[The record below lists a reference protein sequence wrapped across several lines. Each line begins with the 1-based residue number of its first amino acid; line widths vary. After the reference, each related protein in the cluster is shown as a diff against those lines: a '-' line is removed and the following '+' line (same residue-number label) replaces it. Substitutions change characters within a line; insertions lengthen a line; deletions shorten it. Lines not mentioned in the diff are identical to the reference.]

1 MTAAPRSSVD
11 VRDAADPPNS
21 PKTPPAPF
29 LSVERLSFDAGQTPI
44 LRDVSFGVARGER
57 VALVGLNGV
66 GKTTALRCVGRLLET
81 WRGEIRLDGV
91 SVRRFARRDLAKK
104 IAFVRQIS
112 GSFSSFTARQL
123 VELSRLPYLRPLEPL
138 SEADRAAVVDALA
151 RTGAE
156 RFAARTL
163 DSLSGGE
170 RQKVL
175 IAAAFAQEPELLLLD
190 EPTTFLDYRS
200 QAEISASISAWVAD
214 KNGTVLETTHDL
226 NRAALDADR
235 AVAFAQ
241 GTVAFDGPA
250 SELTSPSTLAAVFGV
265 SFPTVP
271 HPTTAVP
278 MLVPAAVPA
287 AVSAAVSAARSTSDQ
302 SR

>member
-1 MTAAPRSSVD
+1 MKSDATSSAAALANAFESS
-11 VRDAADPPNS
+11 
-21 PKTPPAPF
+21 KTPF
-29 LSVERLSFDAGQTPI
+29 LSVEGLSFAVGKTPI

-66 GKTTALRCVGRLLET
+66 GKTTALRCVGRLLER
-81 WRGEIRLDGV
+81 WRGEIRLNGV
-91 SVRRFARRDLAKK
+91 SVRRFSRRDLAKK

-138 SEADRAAVVDALA
+138 SEPDRAAVDEALA

-200 QAEISASISAWVAD
+200 QDEISASISAWIRD
-214 KNGTVLETTHDL
+214 KGAAVLETTHDL

-235 AVAFAQ
+235 VVALAS
-241 GTVAFDGPA
+241 GLVAFDGPA
-250 SELTSPSTLAAVFGV
+250 SEITSPQTLAAVFGV
-265 SFPTVP
+265 AFPTVP
-271 HPTTAVP
+271 HPKTGVP
-278 MLVPAAVPA
+278 MIVPDAPLD
-287 AVSAAVSAARSTSDQ
+287 ARK

>member
-1 MTAAPRSSVD
+1 MTDATRSTAMSCNVSD
-11 VRDAADPPNS
+11 S
-21 PKTPPAPF
+21 LQTPPAPF
-29 LSVERLSFDAGQTPI
+29 LSVERLSFDAGKTPI

-66 GKTTALRCVGRLLET
+66 GKTTALRCVGRLLES
-81 WRGEIRLDGV
+81 WRGAIRLDGV
-91 SVRRFARRDLAKK
+91 SVRRFSRRDLAQK

-138 SEADRAAVVDALA
+138 SENDRAAVDEALA

-200 QAEISASISAWVAD
+200 QDEISASISAWVAD

-235 AVAFAQ
+235 VVAFAS

-250 SELTSPSTLAAVFGV
+250 SEITSPQTLDAVFGV
-265 SFPTVP
+265 PFPTVP
-271 HPTTAVP
+271 HPQTGVP
-278 MLVPAAVPA
+278 MLVPTAPLD
-287 AVSAAVSAARSTSDQ
+287 ARK

>member
-1 MTAAPRSSVD
+1 MTAATRSTAAPC
-11 VRDAADPPNS
+11 DAS
-21 PKTPPAPF
+21 ETPQTPTSPF
-29 LSVERLSFDAGQTPI
+29 LSVERLSFDAFATPI

-66 GKTTALRCVGRLLET
+66 GKTTALRCVGRLLES

-91 SVRRFARRDLAKK
+91 SVRRFSRRDLAKK

-138 SEADRAAVVDALA
+138 SEADRAAVDDALA

-200 QAEISASISAWVAD
+200 QDEISTSISAWVAD

-241 GTVAFDGPA
+241 GSVAFDGPA
-250 SELTSPSTLAAVFGV
+250 CELTSPQTLAAVFGV
-265 SFPTVP
+265 SFLTVP

-278 MLVPAAVPA
+278 MLVPAAV
-287 AVSAAVSAARSTSDQ
+287 SSARSVSDK

>member
-1 MTAAPRSSVD
+1 MTAALRPSAD
-11 VRDAADPPNS
+11 VRDAAESLES

-29 LSVERLSFDAGQTPI
+29 LSVERLSFDVGKTPI
-44 LRDVSFGVARGER
+44 LRDVSFGVERGKR

-66 GKTTALRCVGRLLET
+66 GKTTALRCVGRLLES

-91 SVRRFARRDLAKK
+91 SVRRFSRRDLAKK

-138 SEADRAAVVDALA
+138 SETDRAAVDEALA

-200 QAEISASISAWVAD
+200 QAEISASISAWAAD

-235 AVAFAQ
+235 AVAFAS

-287 AVSAAVSAARSTSDQ
+287 ARPASDK

>member
-1 MTAAPRSSVD
+1 MTAALRSSAAPC
-11 VRDAADPPNS
+11 DAHPS
-21 PKTPPAPF
+21 PRPPF
-29 LSVERLSFDAGQTPI
+29 LSVERLSVDAGKTPI

-66 GKTTALRCVGRLLET
+66 GKTTALRCVGRLLEN

-91 SVRRFARRDLAKK
+91 SVRRFSRRDLAQK

-138 SEADRAAVVDALA
+138 SEADRAAVDEALA

-235 AVAFAQ
+235 TVALAQ
-241 GTVAFDGPA
+241 GSVAFDGPA
-250 SELTSPSTLAAVFGV
+250 REITSPQTLAAVFGV

-278 MLVPAAVPA
+278 MLVPVAASPVR
-287 AVSAAVSAARSTSDQ
+287 SASEN

>member
-1 MTAAPRSSVD
+1 MTAALRSPVD
-11 VRDAADPPNS
+11 VDDAS
-21 PKTPPAPF
+21 KTPKTPF
-29 LSVERLSFDAGQTPI
+29 LSVERLSFDVGKTPI
-44 LRDVSFGVARGER
+44 LRDVSFDVALGER

-66 GKTTALRCVGRLLET
+66 GKTTALRCVGRLLES

-91 SVRRFARRDLAKK
+91 SVRRFSRRDLAKK

-112 GSFSSFTARQL
+112 GSFSSFTARRL

-138 SEADRAAVVDALA
+138 AETDRAAVDEALA

-156 RFAARTL
+156 RFGARTL

-200 QAEISASISAWVAD
+200 QDEISASISAWIRD
-214 KNGTVLETTHDL
+214 KGAAVLETTHDL

-235 AVAFAQ
+235 AVAFAR
-241 GTVAFDGPA
+241 GKVAFDGPA
-250 SELTSPSTLAAVFGV
+250 REITTPETLDAVFGV

-271 HPTTAVP
+271 HPATGAPMIVP
-278 MLVPAAVPA
+278 DAASPARF
-287 AVSAAVSAARSTSDQ
+287 SSDN

>member
-1 MTAAPRSSVD
+1 MTAALRPSVD
-11 VRDAADPPNS
+11 VRDAADS

-29 LSVERLSFDAGQTPI
+29 LSVERLSFAVGQTPI
-44 LRDVSFGVARGER
+44 LRDVSFDVARGER

-91 SVRRFARRDLAKK
+91 SVRRFSRRDLAKK

-138 SEADRAAVVDALA
+138 AETDRAAVDEALA

-214 KNGTVLETTHDL
+214 KNAAVLETTHDL

-235 AVAFAQ
+235 AVALAS
-241 GTVAFDGPA
+241 GTVAFDGPG
-250 SELTSPSTLAAVFGV
+250 SEITSPQTLAAVFGV
-265 SFPTVP
+265 PFPTVP
-271 HPTTAVP
+271 HPQTAVP
-278 MLVPAAVPA
+278 MLVPAAV
-287 AVSAAVSAARSTSDQ
+287 SSARSVSDK

>member
-1 MTAAPRSSVD
+1 MTDATRSTAALC
-11 VRDAADPPNS
+11 DAADSPNS
-21 PKTPPAPF
+21 PKTSPAPF
-29 LSVERLSFDAGQTPI
+29 LSVERLSFDAGKTPI

-66 GKTTALRCVGRLLET
+66 GKTTALRCVGRLLES

-91 SVRRFARRDLAKK
+91 SVRRFSRRDLAKK

-138 SEADRAAVVDALA
+138 AEPDRAAVDEALA

-156 RFAARTL
+156 RFADRTL

-200 QAEISASISAWVAD
+200 QDEISASISAWIRD
-214 KNGTVLETTHDL
+214 KGAAVLETTHDL

-250 SELTSPSTLAAVFGV
+250 SEITSPETLAAVFGV

-278 MLVPAAVPA
+278 MLVPVAASPVR
-287 AVSAAVSAARSTSDQ
+287 SASEN

>member
-1 MTAAPRSSVD
+1 MTDATRSSAAFC
-11 VRDAADPPNS
+11 DASDS
-21 PKTPPAPF
+21 PQTPRPPF
-29 LSVERLSFDAGQTPI
+29 LSVKRLSFDAGKTSI

-91 SVRRFARRDLAKK
+91 SVRRFSRRDLAKK

-138 SEADRAAVVDALA
+138 SETDQTAVDEALA

-175 IAAAFAQEPELLLLD
+175 IAAAFAQEPTLLLLD

-200 QAEISASISAWVAD
+200 QDEISASISAWVAD
-214 KNGTVLETTHDL
+214 KNAAVLETTHDL

-235 AVAFAQ
+235 TVALAS

-250 SELTSPSTLAAVFGV
+250 SEITSSQTLAAVFGV
-265 SFPTVP
+265 SFLTVP
-271 HPTTAVP
+271 HPQTGVP
-278 MLVPAAVPA
+278 MLVPTAPRD
-287 AVSAAVSAARSTSDQ
+287 ARKP
-302 SR
+302 R

>member
-1 MTAAPRSSVD
+1 MKTGAC
-11 VRDAADPPNS
+11 DAA
-21 PKTPPAPF
+21 KTPF
-29 LSVERLSFDAGQTPI
+29 LAVERLSFDAGKTPI

-66 GKTTALRCVGRLLET
+66 GKTTALRCVGRLLES

-91 SVRRFARRDLAKK
+91 SVRRFSRRDLAKK

-138 SEADRAAVVDALA
+138 AETDRAAVDEALA

-156 RFAARTL
+156 RFADRTL

-200 QAEISASISAWVAD
+200 QDEISASISAWIRDQGAA
-214 KNGTVLETTHDL
+214 VLETTHDL

-250 SELTSPSTLAAVFGV
+250 REITLPETLADVFGV

-271 HPTTAVP
+271 HPKTGVP
-278 MLVPAAVPA
+278 MLVPDAAS
-287 AVSAAVSAARSTSDQ
+287 SARFASDQ
-302 SR
+302 PR

>member
-1 MTAAPRSSVD
+1 MTDATRLTAAPCDASDSPQTSS
-11 VRDAADPPNS
+11 
-21 PKTPPAPF
+21 APF
-29 LSVERLSFDAGQTPI
+29 LSVERLAFDAGKTPI

-66 GKTTALRCVGRLLET
+66 GKTTALRCVGRLLES

-91 SVRRFARRDLAKK
+91 SVRRFSRRDLAKK

-138 SEADRAAVVDALA
+138 AETDRAAVDEALA

-200 QAEISASISAWVAD
+200 QDEISASISAWIRD
-214 KNGTVLETTHDL
+214 KGAAVLETTHDL

-235 AVAFAQ
+235 VVAIAS
-241 GTVAFDGPA
+241 GLVAFDGPA
-250 SELTSPSTLAAVFGV
+250 SEITSPQTLAAVFGV
-265 SFPTVP
+265 AFPTVP
-271 HPTTAVP
+271 HPKTGVP
-278 MLVPAAVPA
+278 MIVPDAPLD
-287 AVSAAVSAARSTSDQ
+287 ARK